1 MTGGKLVVN
10 GTKTLS
16 IGSISANGTIS
27 GGGSTA
33 YIVAYNN
40 GSTTGTLKHFVNV
53 AASTVYNLP
62 IGDATSCTPM
72 TFRLDEAALSNAYIT
87 VYTKPSKIA
96 TMNASVTNYL
106 NRYWDLTP
114 SGITGALYRV
124 TYTYVTGDIVGV
136 EDNFFP
142 VKRSLISTSP
152 DVYAWYKPPE
162 TTFSSGTEQG
172 IGGVDADANIL
183 TWRQLSTFSQ
193 FSAAGDEIVNLPIDL
208 LSFDAKKQNQNNLLF
223 WSTATET
230 NSDYF
235 TIEKTID
242 GASYEV
248 VGNVNGGGTSFDQLD
263 YSLVDYD
270 VRKAINYYRLK
281 QTDTDGAEKISAL
294 VSVDNRE
301 NLGKVISM
309 KTNLLGQEI
318 NENYRGVVIVI
329 FEDGT
334 SIKIIQ

>member
-1 MTGGKLVVN
+1 MDGG
-10 GTKTLS
+10 KTLS
-16 IGSISANGTIS
+16 IGNNSTNGTIS
-27 GGGSTA
+27 GGSSSS
-33 YIVAYNN
+33 YIVAYKDL
-40 GSTTGTLKHFVNV
+40 TTAATGTLKRFVN
-53 AASTVYNLP
+53 TEENTLYELP
-62 IGDATSCTPM
+62 IGDAISYTPM
-72 TFRLDEAALSNAYIT
+72 TFRLASATLLNAYIS
-87 VYTKPSKIA
+87 VFTKAAKIA

-114 SGITGALYRV
+114 SGITGSVDYRV
-124 TYTYVTGDIVGV
+124 DYTYATGDIVGV
-136 EDNFFP
+136 ETSFFP

-152 DVYAWYKPPE
+152 DVYAWYKPPG
-162 TTFSSGTEQG
+162 TIFSTGTEQG
-172 IGGVDADANIL
+172 TVGSVTTSSNIL
-183 TWRQLSTFSQ
+183 SWRGLSTFSQ
-193 FSAAGDEIVNLPIDL
+193 FSAAGNQVVNLPIDL

-235 TIEKTID
+235 TVEKTID

-294 VSVDNRE
+294 VSVDNRD
-301 NLGKVISM
+301 NLGKEVAM

>member
-1 MTGGKLVVN
+1 M
-10 GTKTLS
+10 
-16 IGSISANGTIS
+16 
-27 GGGSTA
+27 
-33 YIVAYNN
+33 
-40 GSTTGTLKHFVNV
+40 
-53 AASTVYNLP
+53 
-62 IGDATSCTPM
+62 
-72 TFRLDEAALSNAYIT
+72 
-87 VYTKPSKIA
+87 
-96 TMNASVTNYL
+96 
-106 NRYWDLTP
+106 
-114 SGITGALYRV
+114 
-124 TYTYVTGDIVGV
+124 
-136 EDNFFP
+136 
-142 VKRSLISTSP
+142 
-152 DVYAWYKPPE
+152 
-162 TTFSSGTEQG
+162 
-172 IGGVDADANIL
+172 
-183 TWRQLSTFSQ
+183 
-193 FSAAGDEIVNLPIDL
+193 NLPIDL

-248 VGNVNGGGTSFDQLD
+248 VGNVNGGGTTYDVLN

-281 QTDTDGAEKISAL
+281 QTDTDGAAKISAL

>member
-1 MTGGKLVVN
+1 
-10 GTKTLS
+10 
-16 IGSISANGTIS
+16 
-27 GGGSTA
+27 
-33 YIVAYNN
+33 
-40 GSTTGTLKHFVNV
+40 
-53 AASTVYNLP
+53 
-62 IGDATSCTPM
+62 M
-72 TFRLDEAALSNAYIT
+72 TFTLASATLSNAYIS
-87 VYTKPSKIA
+87 VFTKAEKVA
-96 TMNASVTNYL
+96 TINTSVTNYL

-114 SGITGALYRV
+114 SGISSPTYSV
-124 TYTYVTGDIVGV
+124 NYTYEVTDIYQYLA
-136 EDNFFP
+136 ESLLLP

-152 DVYAWYKPPE
+152 DVYAWYKPTGTSFSTGTAE
-162 TTFSSGTEQG
+162 GTGSRDVTTNT
-172 IGGVDADANIL
+172 L
-183 TWRQLSTFSQ
+183 TWSGLSTFSE
-193 FSAAGDEIVNLPIDL
+193 FSAAGNQVVNLPIDL
-208 LSFDAKKQNQNNLLF
+208 LSFDAKKQSQNNLLF

-235 TIEKTID
+235 TIEKTLD

-248 VGNVNGGGTSFDQLD
+248 VGQVNGGGTSFDQLD